1 MASQGYLDVTG
12 MRYRTAHEHQ
22 RSVCIVYHFFVL
34 LPSLLIVNLR
44 RVGVRIADTCQSAGA
59 VYHLQTFK
67 MQTASLRYSFNN

>member
-22 RSVCIVYHFFVL
+22 RSVCIVYHVVL
-34 LPSLLIVNLR
+34 LPSLLVVNLR
-44 RVGVRIADTCQSAGA
+44 RVGVRIADICQSAGA

-67 MQTASLRYSFNN
+67 MQTTSLRYSFNN